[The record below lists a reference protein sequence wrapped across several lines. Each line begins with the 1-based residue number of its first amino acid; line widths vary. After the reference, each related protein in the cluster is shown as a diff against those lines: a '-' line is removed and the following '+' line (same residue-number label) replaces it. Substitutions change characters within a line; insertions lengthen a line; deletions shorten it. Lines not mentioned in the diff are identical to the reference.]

1 MRLMWG
7 YDDDSYQTVDVLPE
21 RKVLLDS
28 ARDGKAFSHEVW
40 HGFRKMPKRAR
51 ICSAL
56 RRIRLTSTTDPSRS
70 TMTLRTCT
78 TACFA

>member
-51 ICSAL
+51 YLQRVKKNSVARCG
-56 RRIRLTSTTDPSRS
+56 TSRQRAPRPRS
-70 TMTLRTCT
+70 DRAPL
-78 TACFA
+78 